1 MGFFSDI
8 LPIATTAA
16 GVATGNPQL
25 ALGGLGMLAGSS
37 AGQQAQQANQQV
49 AQGLQFKP
57 FGMTNT
63 FGTSNFNYDPT
74 TGQLTGANYSLSPF
88 LSQYQGAL
96 TSPEAAQQNLSDLN
110 SQLGLARSYLAS
122 SPQQLASNWMQGQQ
136 ALLQPSRDKAW
147 ADVAN
152 KNFAGGTTG
161 LQVAQGGSLAA
172 ANPYASSLANA
183 QALQDL
189 QLASQAQQQGQQQYD
204 WGTGLLSSA
213 YNPLK
218 TSLATSQGIE
228 QLGQNPYN
236 MSTALGSQVA
246 SSAGAAAP
254 YQYRASSYD
263 PFSSI
268 LGGAL
273 SNPNISSSIGSLFSG
288 FGGTPQGAY
297 GQQDQYLA
305 GALSNPQTQQAK
317 MLAAQNSL
325 FD

>member
-1 MGFFSDI
+1 MGFLSDI

-96 TSPEAAQQNLSDLN
+96 TGPEATQQNLSDLN

-122 SPQQLASNWMQGQQ
+122 TPQQLGQNWMQGQQ
-136 ALLQPSRDKAW
+136 ALLQPGRDKAW

-161 LQVAQGGSLAA
+161 LQVAQGGSLSA

-218 TSLATSQGIE
+218 ASLATSQGIE

-273 SNPNISSSIGSLFSG
+273 SNPNISSAIGGLFGSSNTNPVQLGNTSGLDAMSSLW
-288 FGGTPQGAY
+288 Y
-297 GQQDQYLA
+297 
-305 GALSNPQTQQAK
+305 
-317 MLAAQNSL
+317 
-325 FD
+325 